1 MLSGTLVSWVT
12 FGTAGRNNLYV
23 FRDMERAMTRIS
35 LYARTVSLGRMV
47 IHACL
52 FVAVTAAGFSA
63 MMAIDRPERMSTL
76 AYVQCGDC
84 SHGIG
89 SPDRPQLDSN
99 SNGRLQQILQL
110 LHPYEGRGDDMAA
123 ILRD

>member
-1 MLSGTLVSWVT
+1 
-12 FGTAGRNNLYV
+12 
-23 FRDMERAMTRIS
+23 MTQIS
-35 LYARTVSLGRMV
+35 LYARTVSFSRMLL
-47 IHACL
+47 HACL

-76 AYVQCGDC
+76 AYMRCADC

-89 SPDRPQLDSN
+89 SPDRLQLDSN
-99 SNGRLQQILQL
+99 SDGRLQQFLRLLQL